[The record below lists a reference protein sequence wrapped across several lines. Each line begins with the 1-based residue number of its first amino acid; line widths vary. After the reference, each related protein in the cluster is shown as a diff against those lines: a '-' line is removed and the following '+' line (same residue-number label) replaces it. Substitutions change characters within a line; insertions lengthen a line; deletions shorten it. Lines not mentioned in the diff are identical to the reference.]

1 MCDAPGYADDGIGLS
16 VLTND
21 YKETVGFSLGII
33 FYNQVVFSSL
43 TKNLLVVVLALTDSL
58 QFVLKLPTC
67 HRAVVKL

>member
-1 MCDAPGYADDGIGLS
+1 MCDAPGYTDDGIGLS
-16 VLTND
+16 VLTNN

-43 TKNLLVVVLALTDSL
+43 TKNLLVIVLALTVSL